1 MAEEL
6 QPAERARVL
15 QAFFSLTKP
24 ELTLLSVVTAVGGAY
39 LASSPPIA
47 GTPLLLTF
55 AGTALVGGGAG
66 ALNQVL
72 EREVDGS
79 MKRTERRPLPTGRVS
94 PRAAAILG
102 VVLSLGGISLLGF
115 GTTPLAGL
123 LAILTC
129 VVYLAVYTPL
139 KKVTPFAIV
148 LGGIPGALPP
158 VIGWVAVRNDLGSPA
173 WALFFILYFWQM
185 PHFLALAWMYRQD
198 YARGGFKTLTVVDPG
213 GRVVR
218 RQMLVYSIAL
228 LPAALMPGLI
238 GMLGPIYL
246 AGAAL
251 ATIAFL
257 GAVVRF
263 YRSMENRHAR
273 GVFFGSIGLLVFLM
287 GLMALERTIAWMRA
301 IP

>member
-1 MAEEL
+1 MGEEL
-6 QPAERARVL
+6 PPADRARVL
-15 QAFFSLTKP
+15 QAYFSLTKP
-24 ELTLLSVVTAVGGAY
+24 ELTLLSVITAVGAAY

-47 GTPLLLTF
+47 APPLLLTF

-66 ALNQVL
+66 ALNQYI
-72 EREVDGS
+72 ERELDRS
-79 MKRTERRPLPTGRVS
+79 MKRTEQRSLPTGRVS

-102 VVLSLGGISLLGF
+102 LLLLLAGIAVLGLW
-115 GTTPLAGL
+115 TTPLAGL
-123 LAILTC
+123 LAIVTS
-129 VVYLAVYTPL
+129 VVYLLVYTPL

-158 VIGWVAVRNDLGSPA
+158 VIGWVAVRNDLGPPA

-218 RQMLVYSIAL
+218 RQMLVYSVAL

-246 AGAAL
+246 AGAAFSTL
-251 ATIAFL
+251 TFL
-257 GAVVRF
+257 WAVVRF
-263 YRSMENRHAR
+263 CRSMENRDAR
-273 GVFFGSIGLLVFLM
+273 GVFFGSIALLVFLM
-287 GLMALERTIAWMRA
+287 GLMALERTIAWMRSA
-301 IP
+301 S